1 MRHRHKSHTAA
12 LTATATIISTLGASY
27 YLARLLG
34 VPRGRRLVS
43 MPAMVLLL
51 LFFYGALV
59 NGWH

>member
-1 MRHRHKSHTAA
+1 MA
-12 LTATATIISTLGASY
+12 LTATATIIGTLGASY

-43 MPAMVLLL
+43 IPAMVLLL
-51 LFFYGALV
+51 LFLYGALV